1 MIMTAKYKVLV
12 ADDSTLVRQHL
23 VAMLSEIEQV
33 KLVAEADDIDAT
45 LESVRTLHPD
55 LVVLDIQMPG
65 GNGINALKD
74 IKRDYPETRVIML
87 TNHTN
92 SFYRDTCMRAGADS
106 FLDKSIE
113 FEQVPKILLQLMT
126 PGQA

>member
-1 MIMTAKYKVLV
+1 MIMAAKYKILV
-12 ADDSTLVRQHL
+12 ADDSILVRQHL

-33 KLVAEADDIDAT
+33 QCVAEADDIDTT

-65 GNGINALKD
+65 GNGIHALKD
-74 IKRDYPETRVIML
+74 IKREYPETRVIML

-92 SFYRDTCMRAGADS
+92 SFYRDTCLRAGADS

-113 FEQVPKILLQLMT
+113 FEQVPKVLLQLMT